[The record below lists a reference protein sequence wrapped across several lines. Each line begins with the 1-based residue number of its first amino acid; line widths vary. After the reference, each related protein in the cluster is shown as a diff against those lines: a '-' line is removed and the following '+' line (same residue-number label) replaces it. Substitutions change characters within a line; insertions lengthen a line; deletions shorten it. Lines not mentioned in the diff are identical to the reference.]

1 MSNDSEKILIREIL
15 VALDSSS
22 HSQAALEAAAALAR
36 TMEANIHGLFVE
48 DDNWHRISK
57 LPSVAEVNELT
68 GDIKPLAEQK
78 IDKQIKILEN
88 RIQKQLQLISRLNE
102 IKHSW
107 KTARGSVEKEVL
119 EAARETDLIT
129 IGMKGHSYSKSKQ
142 LGRTAKN
149 IIEKSK
155 KPVLILQE
163 GLRLGDTIIT
173 VFDASRESRQIIR
186 FALNIAEK
194 NESELF
200 VMIIGDNQND
210 VQERYSEIKKYLID
224 ASVKADVKFLRQ
236 SNIWEF
242 MYAVNNHN
250 GGLLILPRDQPFMKN
265 RSLDLLLN
273 HIGCPVLLM
282 GKT

>member
-1 MSNDSEKILIREIL
+1 MSDEPDKILIREIL

-22 HSQAALEAAAALAR
+22 HSRAALEAAAALAR
-36 TMEANIHGLFVE
+36 TMEASIHGLFVE

-57 LPSVAEVNELT
+57 LPSVSEVNELT
-68 GDIKPLAEQK
+68 GDINPLAEQK
-78 IDKQIKILEN
+78 IDKEIKLLEN
-88 RIQKQLQLISRLNE
+88 RIQKQLRLISRLNE

-107 KTARGSVEKEVL
+107 KTTRGSVEEKVL

-129 IGMKGHSYSKSKQ
+129 IGMKGHSYSKSKR
-142 LGRTAKN
+142 LGRTAKK

-163 GLRLGDTIIT
+163 GLTLGDTVIT
-173 VFDASRESRQIIR
+173 VFDASTDSRKTVR
-186 FALNIAEK
+186 FALTIAEK

-200 VMIIGDNQND
+200 VMIVSNDND
-210 VQERYSEIKKYLID
+210 SSKERFRELKKHLTNI
-224 ASVKADVKFLRQ
+224 SVKADVKLLQQ

-242 MYAVNNHN
+242 MYAVNNHK

-273 HIGCPVLLM
+273 HIGCPILLM